1 MRRCNSAR
9 DAFMR
14 RSQRRGDPVTAAG
27 MNGDLAPMRDRG
39 EIERWSTRSFGEYA
53 FLEDSRYTS
62 QEDYEGRFDVA
73 EFLAFLTGD
82 RAVCVEST
90 T

>member
-1 MRRCNSAR
+1 
-9 DAFMR
+9 MR

-53 FLEDSRYTS
+53 FLEDSRYAS
-62 QEDYEGRFDVA
+62 QGKNSGDAKTVRPRVRVA
-73 EFLAFLTGD
+73 ADLSRYLD
-82 RAVCVEST
+82 RATST
-90 T
+90 FS